1 MSMMPAPRFGPV
13 ILLTALAVSGI
24 SLLVVPDWPE
34 AIITV
39 STVPTGCRITS
50 ENGVSW
56 LSPAAIPVP
65 GGGLRIRIE
74 KDGWIPVDTL
84 LHGGDTGAV
93 TVHLGSSFPIS
104 ISSTPCGASLRLD
117 GVLVGTTPCLVSV
130 DEPGVH
136 SISLYLDNGITVTD
150 SVCIISSTEHEF
162 HFDIP
167 SPAALAEDVPEML
180 AVPSGFHRV
189 GDVYTGRMEAFLI
202 GRYEVTNEQYAA
214 FLSTVDPGALSDSTC
229 LPGRTF
235 LLDSIAPCNWHQ
247 PVTGVPGRG
256 YHVEDGYADHPVT
269 GISREGMQMYCS
281 WLTSRDETGTLYRL
295 PTREEWI
302 VSAAGGL
309 DGPYSWGQAAADD
322 ASLNLS
328 DSHEPIMRR
337 CPGITDGFSET
348 APRGSYPANS
358 WGLFDMSGNV
368 WEACE
373 PGIAMGGSWISDSSD
388 CRIDS
393 SIELGGNQGYAFVG
407 FRIAGVTAE
416 SSMNEL

>member
-1 MSMMPAPRFGPV
+1 MIPALRSGPV
-13 ILLTALAVSGI
+13 ILLTALAISGI
-24 SLLVVPDWPE
+24 SLLVVPNWPE
-34 AIITV
+34 SIITV

-50 ENGVSW
+50 EDGVSW

-65 GGGLRIRIE
+65 GEGLRVLIE
-74 KDGWIPVDTL
+74 KEGFVTVDTL
-84 LHGGDTGAV
+84 LYRGDTGAV
-93 TVHLGSSFPIS
+93 TIHLGSSIPIR
-104 ISSTPCGASLRLD
+104 ISSFPPGASLHLD
-117 GVLVGTTPCLVSV
+117 GVFIGTTPCLVSV

-136 SISLYLDNGITVTD
+136 SISLYLDNGISVTD
-150 SVCIISSTEHEF
+150 SVCLLGRTEHEF

-167 SPAALAEDVPEML
+167 SPVALAEGVPEML

-189 GDVYTGRMEAFLI
+189 GDVYAGRMDAFLI
-202 GRYEVTNEQYAA
+202 GRYEVTNEQYAV
-214 FLSTVDPGALSDSTC
+214 FLGSVDPAALSDSSL

-247 PVTGVPGRG
+247 PLTGVPDLG
-256 YHVEDGYADHPVT
+256 YHVEDGYGDHPVI

-309 DGPYSWGQAAADD
+309 DGPYSWGQAAPDD
-322 ASLNLS
+322 TFLNLS
-328 DSHEPIMRR
+328 DSLESIMHR
-337 CPGITDGFSET
+337 CPGIIDGFCET
-348 APRGSYPANS
+348 APAGSYPANL

-373 PGIAMGGSWISDSSD
+373 SGIAMGGSWISDSSD

-393 SIELGGNQGYAFVG
+393 SIELERDQGYAFVG
-407 FRIAGVTAE
+407 FRIAGMTAE
-416 SSMNEL
+416 SSRDQL